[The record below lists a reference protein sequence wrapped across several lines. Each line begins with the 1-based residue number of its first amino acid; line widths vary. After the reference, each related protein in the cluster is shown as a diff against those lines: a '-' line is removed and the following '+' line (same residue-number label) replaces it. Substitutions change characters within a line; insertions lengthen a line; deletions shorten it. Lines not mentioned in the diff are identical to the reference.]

1 MSDDTPTPGPDAQGA
16 QDTSGARP
24 HYGAGDDVVLGLA
37 AIVRGFDQ
45 GDTRIM
51 VLRGASLTVRR
62 GEVIALMGPSG
73 AGKSTLLQIAGLLE
87 PADAGEVEVD
97 GVPCSRLSDDQRTE
111 IRRHRLGFVYQ
122 FHHLLPEFSA
132 LENIMVPQ
140 MIAGLPKAEA
150 RLRSYEL
157 LEMMALEARA
167 DHRPTQLSGGEQQR
181 IAIARAIANLPTVL
195 LADEPTG
202 NLDQK
207 TADAVFEEIVSL
219 VRQTGTGAL
228 VATHN
233 HDLAK
238 RMDRTVLIRDGVL
251 VPG

>member
-1 MSDDTPTPGPDAQGA
+1 MNEQTHPQGQGA
-16 QDTSGARP
+16 SVAPSNHSIT
-24 HYGAGDDVVLGLA
+24 DDVALGLSE
-37 AIVRGFDQ
+37 IVHSFDQ
-45 GDTRIM
+45 GDSRIM
-51 VLRGASLTVRR
+51 VLQGASLTVFR
-62 GEVIALMGPSG
+62 GEIIALVGPSG

-87 PADAGEVEVD
+87 SADAGEVEVG
-97 GVPCSRLSDDQRTE
+97 GVPCSRLSDDKRTE
-111 IRRHRLGFVYQ
+111 IRRRQLGFIYQ

-140 MIAGLPKAEA
+140 MIAGLSKAEA

-167 DHRPTQLSGGEQQR
+167 LHRPAQLSGGEQQR
-181 IAIARAIANLPTVL
+181 VAVARAMANLPSVL

-207 TADAVFEEIVSL
+207 TAAIVFDEIVSL
-219 VRQTGTGAL
+219 VRQTGSGAL
-228 VATHN
+228 VATHAP
-233 HDLAK
+233 DLAR
-238 RMDRTVLIRDGVL
+238 RMDRTILIQGGVL

>member
-1 MSDDTPTPGPDAQGA
+1 MSNGVQDWGPGAHGVGVP
-16 QDTSGARP
+16 P
-24 HYGAGDDVVLGLA
+24 HYGATDDVALGLS
-37 AIVRGFDQ
+37 AIVRGFSQ
-45 GDTRIM
+45 GESRIM
-51 VLRGASLTVRR
+51 VLRGASLAVRR
-62 GEVIALMGPSG
+62 GEVVALVGPSG
-73 AGKSTLLQIAGLLE
+73 SGKSTLLQIAGLLE

-140 MIAGLPKAEA
+140 MIAGLSKAEA
-150 RLRSYEL
+150 RLRSCEL
-157 LEMMALEARA
+157 LYMMALENRG
-167 DHRPTQLSGGEQQR
+167 DHRPAQLSGGEQQR
-181 IAIARAIANLPTVL
+181 IAIARAIANLPSVL

-207 TADAVFEEIVSL
+207 TADAVFEEIISL
-219 VRQTGTGAL
+219 VRQTGTGAM

-233 HDLAK
+233 PDLAA
-238 RMDRTVLIRDGVL
+238 RMDRTILIEDGVL

>member
-1 MSDDTPTPGPDAQGA
+1 MNEQIHPQGQGA
-16 QDTSGARP
+16 SVAPSNHSIT
-24 HYGAGDDVVLGLA
+24 DDVALGLSE
-37 AIVRGFDQ
+37 IVHSFDQ
-45 GDTRIM
+45 GDSRIM
-51 VLRGASLTVRR
+51 VLQGASLTVFR
-62 GEVIALMGPSG
+62 GEIIALVGPSG

-87 PADAGEVEVD
+87 SADAGEVEV
-97 GVPCSRLSDDQRTE
+97 GGIPCSRLSDDKRTE
-111 IRRHRLGFVYQ
+111 IRRRRLGFIYQ

-140 MIAGLPKAEA
+140 MIAGLSKAEA

-167 DHRPTQLSGGEQQR
+167 FHRPAQLSGGEQQR
-181 IAIARAIANLPTVL
+181 VAVARAIANLPSVL

-207 TADAVFEEIVSL
+207 TAAVVFDEIVSS
-219 VRQTGTGAL
+219 VRQTGSGAL
-228 VATHN
+228 VATHDP
-233 HDLAK
+233 DLAR
-238 RMDRTVLIRDGVL
+238 RMDRTILIRDGVL

>member
-1 MSDDTPTPGPDAQGA
+1 MSDYTQPWGLGA
-16 QDTSGARP
+16 HDVGAPP
-24 HYGAGDDVVLGLA
+24 HYGTAEDVVLGLT
-37 AIVRGFDQ
+37 AIVRNFDQ
-45 GDTRIM
+45 GGANIM
-51 VLRGASLTVRR
+51 ILRGASLKVRR
-62 GEVIALMGPSG
+62 GEVVALVGPSG

-87 PADAGEVEVD
+87 PANAGEVEV
-97 GVPCSRLSDDQRTE
+97 GGIACSRLSDNRRTE
-111 IRRHRLGFVYQ
+111 IRRHRLGFIYQ

-150 RLRSYEL
+150 HLRSYEL
-157 LEMMALEARA
+157 LEMMALEERA

-181 IAIARAIANLPTVL
+181 VAIARAIANLPSVL

-202 NLDQK
+202 NLHKK
-207 TADAVFEEIVSL
+207 TADAVFDDIVSL
-219 VRQTGTGAL
+219 VRQSGTGAV

-233 HDLAK
+233 PDLAA
-238 RMDRTVLIRDGVL
+238 RMDRTVLIKDGVL